1 MSDRVPAKRRL
12 PLSAWIATA
21 AGAAAVGALA
31 VGAVSIGA
39 LAVGRL
45 AIGRARIK
53 RLEIDDLTVRR
64 LHVLDDG
71 GTLASSPPAK
81 RRGRG

>member
-1 MSDRVPAKRRL
+1 MSDVVPVKKRL

-45 AIGRARIK
+45 AIGRA
-53 RLEIDDLTVRR
+53 
-64 LHVLDDG
+64 
-71 GTLASSPPAK
+71 ASSAWRMMGSS
-81 RRGRG
+81 RRA